1 MMQNINIF
9 KYRTPEKHAETSLH
23 SNL

>member
-1 MMQNINIF
+1 MQNINIF